1 MSILSNHLKG
11 AKRSVDY
18 RADTLDLAVR
28 RSSLLSLYP
37 EKMQA
42 RYPWHTDEDG
52 KDVSS
57 AGYWNDHIFHMA
69 NIAMGAWEYYLHSG
83 DVEYLR
89 EKLYPVIKACAGFY
103 HFNMVYRLADKTV
116 IGYCTD
122 LERLGPSIMNA
133 YMTTCSAI
141 KLFRI
146 FFEAASLLGV
156 DETLAAD
163 CRKEADELFDGLPT
177 DGEKYVAYPGF
188 EGASV
193 GVMTGTYPYRV
204 HEEFSDFEHKAVMRY
219 IERELTFG
227 NMYATGKR
235 ICSWYSLWKAIYFI
249 RRKNAA
255 EAYDSILQSIGE
267 CGVFGEMFE
276 INEEDVS
283 LRPWFSTASAYVVT
297 AVNEMLLQTKRD
309 GSLSLLPCLPAHVKD
324 VSFKLSAHGAVTVEL
339 EMVDRVVTKLILRGE
354 KKEYTVELPQSIT
367 FDGHIVD
374 RSQDTVC
381 YAVKSSDQN
390 I

>member
-1 MSILSNHLKG
+1 MLDALLSSNHIKG
-11 AKRSVDY
+11 AKRSVEY
-18 RADTLDLAVR
+18 RATTLDLAVR
-28 RSSLLSLYP
+28 RSSLLSLFP

-52 KDVSS
+52 HDVSS
-57 AGYWNDHIFHMA
+57 PGYYNDHIFHMA

-146 FFEAASLLGV
+146 FSEAAAALGV
-156 DETLAAD
+156 DEALATV
-163 CRKEADELFDGLPT
+163 CRKEADELFDGLPS
-177 DGEKYVAYPGF
+177 DGEKYVAYPEF
-188 EGASV
+188 KGASV

-204 HEEFSDFEHKAVMRY
+204 HEEYSELEHKAVADY

-227 NMYATGKR
+227 NMYTTGKR

-249 RRKNAA
+249 RRGNAE
-255 EAYDSILQSIGE
+255 EAYAAILQSIGE
-267 CGVFGEMFE
+267 SGAFCEMFE
-276 INEEDVS
+276 INEDEVT
-283 LRPWFSTASAYVVT
+283 LRPWFSTASAYVIT
-297 AVNEMLLQTKRD
+297 AVNEMLLQTRKN
-309 GSLSLLPCLPAHVKD
+309 GVISLLPCIPEHVRD

-339 EMVDRVVTKLILRGE
+339 EMVDRVVTKLILLGA
-354 KKEYTVELPQSIT
+354 KDEYTIELPQNVT
-367 FDGHIVD
+367 FGGNVIGQ
-374 RSQDTVC
+374 SQNTVC
-381 YAVKSSDQN
+381 YTVKSV
-390 I
+390 